1 MRFMQVRRVILR
13 DWEIYAKKSY
23 LRPDGHDNNFLLF
36 EALLS
41 VPFAV
46 GYRTRLV
53 GPLLALALLGE
64 AVVCWNPLESWPS
77 V

>member
-1 MRFMQVRRVILR
+1 MQVRRVILR
-13 DWEIYAKKSY
+13 DWAIYAQKSY
-23 LRPDGHDNNFLLF
+23 LRPDGHDNNFLLL
-36 EALLS
+36 EALLA

-46 GYRTRLV
+46 GYRTRV
-53 GPLLALALLGE
+53 VAPLLALTLLGE

>member
-53 GPLLALALLGE
+53 GPLLALALLAE
-64 AVVCWNPLESWPS
+64 AFVCWNPLESWPS